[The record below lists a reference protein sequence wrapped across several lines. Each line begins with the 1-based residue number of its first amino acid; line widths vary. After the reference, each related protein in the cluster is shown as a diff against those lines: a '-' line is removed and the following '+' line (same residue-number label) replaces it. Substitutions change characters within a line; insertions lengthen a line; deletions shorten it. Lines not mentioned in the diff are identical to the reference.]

1 MLVNNVGTK
10 MKKFH
15 FTFAVLLIGVF
26 MFSGCGGN
34 ASPSAPVDAGP
45 TVDPNLVFTSGAQ
58 TVVAQIT
65 LDAASRPVPT
75 AALPATPEASTAA
88 TQDPNAAS
96 ASADTLPT
104 FPSLANTTP
113 GSVLPTAAPLAGAV
127 VTQPASS
134 LPTVAGSLPTVA
146 PAAPVAPAGTVVAAI
161 PDKLQWVSNVPA
173 DKSKVPAGKGF
184 KITWKLQNV
193 GTTTWDNTYSFKF
206 YAGTQLAKNG
216 GYPITKEVKPNST
229 FDFTVDAVAPTTPG
243 DYYSLWVLQR
253 PDGMNVGRFDI
264 TLTVQ

>member
-1 MLVNNVGTK
+1 LEKK
-10 MKKFH
+10 MKNNLSSILL
-15 FTFAVLLIGVF
+15 FATLSILLTA
-26 MFSGCGGN
+26 CGSNPG
-34 ASPSAPVDAGP
+34 PSAPVDAGP

-75 AALPATPEASTAA
+75 AALPATPDAA
-88 TQDPNAAS
+88 AAPTLDPNAAP

-104 FPSLANTTP
+104 FPSLSNTTP
-113 GSVLPTAAPLAGAV
+113 GAALPTAAPLAGAV
-127 VTQPASS
+127 VTQPAAS
-134 LPTVAGSLPTVA
+134 LPTVAGAGSLPTVA
-146 PAAPVAPAGTVVAAI
+146 PAAAAAPAGTVVAAI
-161 PDKLQWVSNVPA
+161 PDKLQWVSNIPA

-184 KITWKLQNV
+184 KITWKIQNV
-193 GTTTWDNTYSFKF
+193 GTTTWTNTYNFKF

-216 GYPITKEVKPNST
+216 GYPVSKDVKPNSS

-243 DYYSLWVLQR
+243 EYYSLWVLQR
-253 PDGMNVGRFDI
+253 PDGVNVGKFDI

>member
-1 MLVNNVGTK
+1 MNK
-10 MKKFH
+10 H
-15 FTFAVLLIGVF
+15 FILTVVLLGVF
-26 MFSGCGGN
+26 LTSGCGTN
-34 ASPSAPVDAGP
+34 PSPSAPVDAGP

-65 LDAASRPVPT
+65 LDAANNPVPT
-75 AALPATPEASTAA
+75 AALPVTPTVEAATP
-88 TQDPNAAS
+88 DPAGA
-96 ASADTLPT
+96 LPT
-104 FPSLANTTP
+104 FPALASDTTP
-113 GSVLPTAAPLAGAV
+113 GAPLPTAAPLAGVA
-127 VTQPASS
+127 VTQPADASAAAG
-134 LPTVAGSLPTVA
+134 LPTAAAALPTVA
-146 PAAPVAPAGTVVAAI
+146 PAAPAGTVVAAI
-161 PDKLQWVSNVPA
+161 PDKLQWVSNTPA

-216 GYPITKEVKPNST
+216 GYPVSKDVKPNSS

-243 DYYSLWVLQR
+243 EYYSLWVLQR
-253 PDGMNVGRFDI
+253 ADGVNVGKFDI

>member
-1 MLVNNVGTK
+1 
-10 MKKFH
+10 MKINRY
-15 FTFAVLLIGVF
+15 TPAVLLFGILLI
-26 MFSGCGGN
+26 SGCGGN
-34 ASPSAPVDAGP
+34 PSPSAPVDAGP

-75 AALPATPEASTAA
+75 AALPATQTVDPALTAA
-88 TQDPNAAS
+88 PAAG
-96 ASADTLPT
+96 ASGEVLPT
-104 FPSLANTTP
+104 FPSLAGTTP
-113 GSVLPTAAPLAGAV
+113 GAPLPTAAPLAGVA
-127 VTQPASS
+127 VTQPASA
-134 LPTVAGSLPTVA
+134 LPTAAGALPTVA
-146 PAAPVAPAGTVVAAI
+146 PAAAAAPAGTVVAAI
-161 PDKLQWVSNVPA
+161 PDKLQWVSNIPA

-193 GTTTWDNTYSFKF
+193 GTTSWDNTYNFKF

-216 GYPITKEVKPNST
+216 GYPVSKTVKPNSS

-243 DYYSLWVLQR
+243 EYYSLWVLQR
-253 PDGMNVGRFDI
+253 PDGMNVGKFDI

>member
-1 MLVNNVGTK
+1 
-10 MKKFH
+10 MKNKLSPI
-15 FTFAVLLIGVF
+15 LLLAALSITLTA
-26 MFSGCGGN
+26 CGSN
-34 ASPSAPVDAGP
+34 PSPSAPVDAGP

-75 AALPATPEASTAA
+75 AALPVTPTAEAAA
-88 TQDPNAAS
+88 TSDPAAAS
-96 ASADTLPT
+96 GDVLPT
-104 FPSLANTTP
+104 FASPAVTTP
-113 GSVLPTAAPLAGAV
+113 GAPLPTLAPLSGAAVTQPSAALPTAAGA
-127 VTQPASS
+127 
-134 LPTVAGSLPTVA
+134 LPTVA
-146 PAAPVAPAGTVVAAI
+146 PAAAAAPAGTVVASI
-161 PDKLQWVSNVPA
+161 PDKLQWVSNIPA

-193 GTTTWDNTYSFKF
+193 GTTSWDNTYNFKF

-216 GYPITKEVKPNST
+216 GYPVSKIVKPNSS
-229 FDFTVDAVAPTTPG
+229 FDFTIDAVAPTTPG

-253 PDGMNVGRFDI
+253 PDGVNVGKFDI